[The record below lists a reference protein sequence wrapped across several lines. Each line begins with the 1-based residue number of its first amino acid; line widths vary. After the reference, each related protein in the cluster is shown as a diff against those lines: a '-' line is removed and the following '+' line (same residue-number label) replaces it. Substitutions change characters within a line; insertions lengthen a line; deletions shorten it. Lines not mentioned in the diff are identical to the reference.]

1 VSFFSVNHKEEELT
15 NETLNLKGFGEFNR
29 VYATFSSD
37 REERFYGFGEQFS
50 CMEFKGKKVPI
61 LVQEQG
67 IGRGDQ
73 PITFAANLVSHRY
86 TYFFQP
92 STFFDMRTGISMK
105 NTKLN

>member
-1 VSFFSVNHKEEELT
+1 M

-29 VYATFSSD
+29 VYLTFVSE

-73 PITFAANLVSHRY
+73 PITFAANLLSHRY
-86 TYFFQP
+86 ISPQP
-92 STFFDMRTGISMK
+92 SIY
-105 NTKLN
+105 